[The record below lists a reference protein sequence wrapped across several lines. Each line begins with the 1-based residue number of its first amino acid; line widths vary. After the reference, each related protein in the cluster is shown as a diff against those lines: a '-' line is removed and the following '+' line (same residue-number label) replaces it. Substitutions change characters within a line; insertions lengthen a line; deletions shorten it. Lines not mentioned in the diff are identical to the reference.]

1 MPRVRMSPAWFGG
14 LDVTDDNEWID
25 TEQRGLVL
33 RIRRG
38 RLVWFVRYVFE
49 GQARRYRLGEHP
61 SLGLSAARRLA
72 SVVRGRAAAGDDPQQ
87 ERRTKREDARQRR
100 LGETVGGALA
110 SWLKDGKQGPLGRW
124 RGGLDG
130 GSARASLPHI
140 RRLERMLGKKLLSE
154 VSRKEI
160 ERVVMAS
167 EAPATRNRALCALR
181 GFLGWAIRN
190 GLVEKDPT
198 SGLRK
203 EHETARTRVL
213 ADDEIRTLINA
224 FDQTRYGR
232 ALRLLFL
239 TALRRDEVLGLKWSW
254 IDMEKGVLTIP
265 PEAEKSGRVRDELR
279 RAGLPPQ
286 AVALLAEQRS
296 SLFAEGVRS
305 EYVFATST
313 GERPQPDSLKPI
325 LYRLRGRRSNGL
337 PPSKDKR
344 AKKRIAVLG
353 DDVTVHDI
361 RRTVAD
367 ALLNRIG
374 APPWIV
380 DHVVLGHARPK
391 LLRTYM
397 PTLPL
402 GEAREVLRRW
412 GNELDRI
419 LRSDGGLKVSH
430 DVTGLEAGTP
440 ATRREPTRD
449 SAIP

>member
-1 MPRVRMSPAWFGG
+1 MPKVRMSPAWLAG
-14 LDVTDDNEWID
+14 LNAGDDAEWID

-33 RIRRG
+33 RVRRG
-38 RLVWFVRYVFE
+38 HMVWFVRYLFE
-49 GQARRYRLGEHP
+49 GEGRRYRIGEHP
-61 SLGLSAARRLA
+61 EVGLSSARKLA
-72 SVVRGRAAAGDDPQQ
+72 SVVRGRAAGGEDPQA
-87 ERRTKREDARQRR
+87 ERRAKREVARRRR
-100 LGETVGGALA
+100 LGETVASALA
-110 SWLKDGKQGPLGRW
+110 SWLRDGKQGPLGRW
-124 RGGLDG
+124 KDGLEG

-140 RRLERMLGKKLLSE
+140 RRLERLFGKKRLAEITPRE
-154 VSRKEI
+154 V
-160 ERVVMAS
+160 ERLVAAS

-190 GLVEKDPT
+190 GLVDSDPT

-213 ADDEIRTLINA
+213 SDDEIRSLIA
-224 FDQTRYGR
+224 GFDPTRYGR

-239 TALRRDEVLGLKWSW
+239 TGLRRDEVLGLKWSW
-254 IDMEKGVLTIP
+254 IDTERAVLTIP
-265 PEAEKSGRVRDELR
+265 PEADKMGRVRDELR
-279 RAGLPPQ
+279 RVALSPW
-286 AVALLAEQRS
+286 AVSLLAEQRS
-296 SLFAEGVRS
+296 ALFAEGIRS
-305 EYVFATST
+305 EFVFATTT
-313 GERPQPDSLKPI
+313 GERPHRDSLKQV

-344 AKKRIAVLG
+344 AKPRVAVLA
-353 DDVTVHDI
+353 DEVRVHDI

-402 GEAREVLRRW
+402 NEAREALQRW
-412 GNELDRI
+412 GDELARI
-419 LRSDGGLKVSH
+419 LDSGQPTLASESGRRDGRN
-430 DVTGLEAGTP
+430 P
-440 ATRREPTRD
+440 ATR
-449 SAIP
+449 